1 MQENIIKNLNS
12 LPDLANDYLNA
23 DPFPHIVL
31 MNIWNRNFLD
41 AVRVEVEGFSNWD
54 GEKNFY
60 GSQKKRWQSDFVKL
74 PSKVQQIFNYL
85 NSPVFLRILEEI
97 TGENS
102 LIPDPYLMG
111 GGIHSTGAQGFLK
124 LHADFNWHV
133 KMKVYRR
140 LNLLIYLNKNWH
152 NEFKGNLE
160 LAEKKDN
167 GEFKIVKSIKPIF
180 NTTVIFTTSDYSYH
194 GQSEPLNTPENIR
207 RNSLAVYYYVSEK
220 PHGTSDMKRTWTDYR
235 NLKGEVIR

>member
-111 GGIHSTGAQGFLK
+111 GGHSLYRSTRF
-124 LHADFNWHV
+124 F
-133 KMKVYRR
+133 KVARR
-140 LNLLIYLNKNWH
+140 
-152 NEFKGNLE
+152 F
-160 LAEKKDN
+160 
-167 GEFKIVKSIKPIF
+167 
-180 NTTVIFTTSDYSYH
+180 
-194 GQSEPLNTPENIR
+194 
-207 RNSLAVYYYVSEK
+207 
-220 PHGTSDMKRTWTDYR
+220 
-235 NLKGEVIR
+235 